1 MKQFTTRAAIAA
13 LLLTGLMA
21 GPAAA
26 RDVQRNVDASPD
38 GKVTITNTA
47 GSIEIKGWS
56 RNQVD
61 VVADL
66 GSGVEELEVERDGD
80 NVTIAVKVPRNHRHN
95 RGISSDLVVRIP
107 ENSSLSVHGV
117 SADITVNDVHGV
129 LRLKTVSGD
138 VEADTFGSDVDIES
152 VSGDIEIEG
161 DGSDIRIKASTVSGD
176 VDAVGVSGEIEASSV
191 SGDLVVVASS
201 YSRATLNTTNGDM
214 VMHGKLVNGG
224 RLDIETINGDL
235 DLEFDG
241 KPSARF
247 DIETFNGSIR
257 NCFGPES
264 RRTSRY
270 APGREL
276 IFTEGS
282 GSARVSIRTLNGDI
296 DMCVD

>member
-1 MKQFTTRAAIAA
+1 MKQLTSRNAFAA
-13 LLLTGLMA
+13 LLMMVLMTGN
-21 GPAAA
+21 AAA
-26 RDVQRNVDASPD
+26 RDVERSVDASSD

-47 GSIEIKGWS
+47 GSIEVRGWS
-56 RNQVD
+56 RNQVE

-80 NVTIAVKVPRNHRHN
+80 IVSVAVKVPRNHRHS
-95 RGISSDLVVRIP
+95 RGISSDLVLRVP

-117 SADITVNDVHGV
+117 SADITVKDVHGV

-138 VEADTFGSDVDIES
+138 VETDTFGADAEIES
-152 VSGDIEIEG
+152 VSGDIEIQG
-161 DGSDIRIKASTVSGD
+161 DGSNMRLKASTVSGD
-176 VDAVGVSGEIEASSV
+176 IDAVGISGEIEASSV
-191 SGDLVVVASS
+191 SGDLVIVARS
-201 YSRATLNTTNGDM
+201 YSRATMNTTNGDM
-214 VMHGKLVNGG
+214 VLHGALENGG

-247 DIETFNGSIR
+247 EIETFNGSIR

-276 IFTEGS
+276 VFTEGG
-282 GSARVSIRTLNGDI
+282 GSARVSVRTLNGDI
-296 DMCVD
+296 DMCTD